1 MIKSTIAALA
11 AAPLFAG
18 AAMAGP
24 YVNIESN
31 TGLVGGEYGA
41 TLIEN
46 HIGYQGNLS
55 KTVTGYVQAGPAV
68 AIPNGSD
75 TELEVS
81 GKVGINVAATDNL
94 GIYGEVWGASTNGLK
109 FDDFLTNLKVG
120 VKYTF

>member
-1 MIKSTIAALA
+1 MFKTTIAAVV

-46 HIGYQGNLS
+46 HIGYEGKLS
-55 KTVTGYVQAGPAV
+55 ETVTGYVQAGPAV

-81 GKVGINVAATDNL
+81 GKFGINVAATDNL
-94 GIYGEVWGASTNGLK
+94 GIYGEVWGASTNGLE

>member
-1 MIKSTIAALA
+1 MFKSAIAAVA
-11 AAPLFAG
+11 AAPFLAS
-18 AAMAGP
+18 AAFAGP

-46 HIGYQGNLS
+46 HIGYEGALS
-55 KTVTGYVQAGPAV
+55 DKVTGYVQAGPAV
-68 AIPNGSD
+68 AIPNGND

-81 GKVGINVAATDNL
+81 GKVGVNFAATDNL
-94 GIYGEVWGASTNGLK
+94 GIYGEVWGASTNGLE
-109 FDDFLTNLKVG
+109 FDDFLTNIKVG

>member
-1 MIKSTIAALA
+1 MKQFIALA
-11 AAPLFAG
+11 ALPLMAAP
-18 AAMAGP
+18 AMAGP

-46 HIGYQGNLS
+46 HIGYEGKLS
-55 KTVTGYVQAGPAV
+55 ETVTGYVQAGPAV

-81 GKVGINVAATDNL
+81 GKFGINVAATDNL
-94 GIYGEVWGASTNGLK
+94 GIYGEVWGASTNGLE

>member
-1 MIKSTIAALA
+1 MFKSAFAAVA
-11 AAPLFAG
+11 AAPFLAT
-18 AAMAGP
+18 AAFAGP

-55 KTVTGYVQAGPAV
+55 DTVTGYVQAGPAI

-81 GKVGINVAATDNL
+81 GKVGINVAATENL
-94 GIYGEVWGASTNGLK
+94 GIYGEIWGASTNGLE
-109 FDDFLTNLKVG
+109 FDDFLTNIKVG